1 MAAKTGRCTPSEHA
15 ASRRQF
21 LGASA
26 ASGLTAFA
34 AGSGAL
40 ANEVSNRGKRVILL
54 WLAGGASQFE
64 TFDPKPDAPAN
75 VRGEFKTID
84 TSVPGVKFA
93 EVCPKFAKEAHRFA
107 VLRSLSIRV
116 VIVHGASFQIRQI
129 AAEADDALLP
139 GEMRVEAAMAASK
152 PMRTKSACITT
163 AQAVKPKTPTERR
176 HPALGPQTASAAPM
190 AQAIKGGLVQYPQ
203 SGCKDQ
209 LT

>member
-64 TFDPKPDAPAN
+64 TFDPKPD
-75 VRGEFKTID
+75 RGT
-84 TSVPGVKFA
+84 
-93 EVCPKFAKEAHRFA
+93 
-107 VLRSLSIRV
+107 VLRQHDV
-116 VIVHGASFQIRQI
+116 VF
-129 AAEADDALLP
+129 
-139 GEMRVEAAMAASK
+139 
-152 PMRTKSACITT
+152 T
-163 AQAVKPKTPTERR
+163 
-176 HPALGPQTASAAPM
+176 SAAATGMSAAGSEIRKPP
-190 AQAIKGGLVQYPQ
+190 ATFK
-203 SGCKDQ
+203 
-209 LT
+209 